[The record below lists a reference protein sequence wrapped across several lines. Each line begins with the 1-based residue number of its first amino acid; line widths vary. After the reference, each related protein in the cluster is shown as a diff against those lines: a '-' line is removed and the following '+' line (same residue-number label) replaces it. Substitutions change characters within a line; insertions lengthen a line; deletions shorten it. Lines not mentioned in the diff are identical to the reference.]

1 MKLVWNYWKNLEKIM
16 FIQNKI
22 INVSDVMLAFGD
34 FPVVNENTIV
44 KEALEKMDTFRLGMV
59 CITDSDRQLLGIM
72 TDGDIRRKLLAF
84 QKPLTAF
91 FIDDAINQ
99 AIKNPLTA
107 TYDMSLFDVVNLMEE
122 KQVWDLPILDNNK
135 LVGLL
140 HLHAAVKS
148 LLTD

>member
-1 MKLVWNYWKNLEKIM
+1 M

-34 FPVVNENTIV
+34 FPVVDENTIV
-44 KEALEKMDTFRLGMV
+44 KEALEKMDTFHLGIV
-59 CITDSDRQLLGIM
+59 CITDSDKQLLGIM
-72 TDGDIRRKLLAF
+72 TDGDIRRKLLAV
-84 QKPLTAF
+84 QKPLAAF

-107 TYDMSLFDVVNLMEE
+107 TCDMSLFDAVNLMEE

-135 LVGLL
+135 LIGLL
-140 HLHAAVKS
+140 HLHSAVKS
-148 LLTD
+148 LLTN